1 MGRGRI
7 VEEIGRRMKSG
18 DQEGEMMKEGEQVEA
33 KKMKMEEGEV
43 EEGERMVEGEE
54 VGRRL
59 REEES
64 SEERRIEKAQWGG
77 KSRKVASCA
86 RMSW

>member
-18 DQEGEMMKEGEQVEA
+18 DQEGEMTKEGEQVEA
-33 KKMKMEEGEV
+33 KMKMEEGEV
-43 EEGERMVEGEE
+43 EEGERKVEGG
-54 VGRRL
+54 VGGRRL

-77 KSRKVASCA
+77 KSRKVA
-86 RMSW
+86 